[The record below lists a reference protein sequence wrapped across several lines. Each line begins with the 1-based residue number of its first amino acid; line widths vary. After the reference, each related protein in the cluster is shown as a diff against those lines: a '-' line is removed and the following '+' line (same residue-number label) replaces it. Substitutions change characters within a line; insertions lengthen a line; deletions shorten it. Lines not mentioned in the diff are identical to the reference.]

1 VIIDIKGSH
10 KKSKDL
16 IVVDLESFADLRKL
30 ADRYGAMIMHEQD
43 AKGHR
48 YYLIDDGYLYQF
60 SLVEGAPLPGQPG
73 ENGPSGRGK
82 GG

>member
-1 VIIDIKGSH
+1 
-10 KKSKDL
+10 
-16 IVVDLESFADLRKL
+16 
-30 ADRYGAMIMHEQD
+30 MIMHEQD

-60 SLVEGAPLPGQPG
+60 SLVEGAPLPDQPG